1 MSSATSAS
9 PSPVPASASAPI
21 DAPAKKATR
30 TKTTK
35 TAAAATKVKKTAA
48 PKKKIAA
55 AKPVSHPSWKD
66 MIKECIV
73 ATGGRSGVSR
83 IALKKFA
90 EDQYNLDATP
100 AHISQ
105 LNRAIASG
113 VEGGVFVLPKGPS
126 GCVKLAPKAP
136 RDASKEVRVD
146 LFPSCRYPLIHV
158 ARRMPSPH
166 PRPPPAKRK
175 PRPRRSWLAS
185 PRLLPLP
192 NPPLRKPRRFVR
204 VVVALFSRFDV
215 SCRRW
220 WVRRRR
226 QQPRSQRRRP
236 LLPSHAPRRRRSV
249 LSSPLCASCF
259 LTLRCRLLLDFHS
272 CSTTLHYC

>member
-21 DAPAKKATR
+21 DAPAKKVTR

-48 PKKKIAA
+48 PKKKVAA

-126 GCVKLAPKAP
+126 GCVKLAPKTP
-136 RDASKEVRVD
+136 RDASKENAKPASKTTAGQSESR
-146 LFPSCRYPLIHV
+146 
-158 ARRMPSPH
+158 AREEAGWQAQGRCYQT
-166 PRPPPAKRK
+166 R
-175 PRPRRSWLAS
+175 
-185 PRLLPLP
+185 
-192 NPPLRKPRRFVR
+192 
-204 VVVALFSRFDV
+204 
-215 SCRRW
+215 CCE
-220 WVRRRR
+220 
-226 QQPRSQRRRP
+226 SQEGGGG
-236 LLPSHAPRRRRSV
+236 
-249 LSSPLCASCF
+249 
-259 LTLRCRLLLDFHS
+259 
-272 CSTTLHYC
+272 